1 MLISCEVGNNTK
13 NTFNICVTR
22 GMHMKENVNGDNSKE
37 KRKRFQ
43 FKTPHTYALLM
54 VIIAVSCVLTYIIPA
69 GEYKRAEKNGQTLV
83 VPGSYHEIP
92 QHGVSFLDW
101 FRAVPEGLLTGGE
114 IVFYIFLVGGAF
126 GIVHRTGAF
135 ENGINKA
142 IQTLGSSKILMVPL
156 TMTIFSILGFSI
168 GLAEETIIFV
178 PIGVIIARTL
188 GYDAMTGAAMVILGA
203 ASGFIGGMLNP
214 FTVGVAQTVA
224 ELPMFSGWGLRSIIY
239 LFILAGAIFAV
250 MFYAERVK
258 RHPKKSIVY
267 ELEQQE
273 GNSHQ
278 AIDYGRFTKRQA
290 VALLMIVCAIIFNVY
305 GIFRYEWS
313 FNQMSANFILAGL
326 LAGIISGLGINGT
339 FDAMIDGMKDILF
352 GAMIVGFAKGIVV
365 ILEQGKIIDSIIHSM
380 TTLLN
385 DVPSSIVIIVMF
397 IFQFFLNFFIP
408 SGSGQ
413 ALTTMPL
420 MVPISDLLHINRQ
433 LTVLAFQ
440 YGDSISNVLF
450 PTSAILMGALAV
462 AKISYTQWLK
472 FAWRLILLWV
482 IICSVAMSIAL
493 LVGY

>member
-1 MLISCEVGNNTK
+1 MTENTK
-13 NTFNICVTR
+13 
-22 GMHMKENVNGDNSKE
+22 ENSKDSPS
-37 KRKRFQ
+37 KFQ
-43 FKTPHTYALLM
+43 LKTPHTYALLM
-54 VIIAVSCVLTYIIPA
+54 MIIAIACVLTYIIPA
-69 GEYKRAEKNGQTLV
+69 GEYKRVDKRGQTLV
-83 VPGSYHEIP
+83 VPGSYYSIE
-92 QHGVSFLDW
+92 QHGVSFLDL

-135 ENGINKA
+135 ENGINQA
-142 IQTLGSSKILMVPL
+142 IKTLGSSRILMIPL
-156 TMTIFSILGFSI
+156 TMIVFSILGFSI
-168 GLAEETIIFV
+168 GLAEETII
-178 PIGVIIARTL
+178 L
-188 GYDAMTGAAMVILGA
+188 
-203 ASGFIGGMLNP
+203 LNP

-239 LFILAGAIFAV
+239 IFILAAAIGSV
-250 MFYAERVK
+250 MLYARKVK
-258 RHPKKSIVY
+258 RNPKKSVVY
-267 ELEQQE
+267 ALEQEE
-273 GNSHQ
+273 GQSHK
-278 AIDYGRFTKRQA
+278 AIEYERFTKRQA
-290 VALLMIVCAIIFNVY
+290 FALSIIALTIVFNVY

-313 FNQMSANFILAGL
+313 FNQMSANFVLAGL
-326 LAGIISGLGINGT
+326 LAGFVSDLGMNGT
-339 FDAMIDGMKDILF
+339 FDAFIEGMKDILF

-365 ILEQGKIIDSIIHSM
+365 ILEQGKIIDSIIHGM

-420 MVPISDLLHINRQ
+420 MVPISDLLDINRQ

-462 AKISYTQWLK
+462 AKISYVQWLK
-472 FAWRLILLWV
+472 FAWKLILLWV
-482 IICSVAMSIAL
+482 IICAIAMSIAL